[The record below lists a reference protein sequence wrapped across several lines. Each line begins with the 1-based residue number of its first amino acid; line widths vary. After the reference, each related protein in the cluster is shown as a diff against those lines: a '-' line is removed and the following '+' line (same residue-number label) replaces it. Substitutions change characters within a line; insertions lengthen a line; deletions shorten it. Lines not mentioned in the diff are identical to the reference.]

1 MHIERCLFVFIEN
14 FYIKHEKKTA
24 KARRVMK
31 RQESKQDNAVAVAMQ
46 GGFLYVLKNIVSI

>member
-1 MHIERCLFVFIEN
+1 
-14 FYIKHEKKTA
+14 
-24 KARRVMK
+24 MK